1 MVVKMGM
8 SDLGP
13 INFGPGTDLT
23 EMGVGWY
30 EPEQISESMRSKIDA
45 EVKKIM
51 DECLAKAESLLLKHK
66 DKLDVVAEALLKK
79 ETLEAEDFKAIMEA

>member
-1 MVVKMGM
+1 
-8 SDLGP
+8 
-13 INFGPGTDLT
+13 
-23 EMGVGWY
+23 MGVGWY